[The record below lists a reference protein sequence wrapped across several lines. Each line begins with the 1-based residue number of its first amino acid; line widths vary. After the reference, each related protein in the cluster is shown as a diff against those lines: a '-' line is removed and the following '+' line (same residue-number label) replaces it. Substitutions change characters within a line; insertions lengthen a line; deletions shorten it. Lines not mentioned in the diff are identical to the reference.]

1 MPAHQLTIGCC
12 RQVWFWLWV
21 AIICVVIPLPGCC
34 AGCCYEYRGKRSPP
48 EPPSGYVWS
57 FQDERYI
64 LLKLA
69 DVEPTAKVKGE
80 VVKPK

>member
-1 MPAHQLTIGCC
+1 M
-12 RQVWFWLWV
+12 WFWLWV

-34 AGCCYEYRGKRSPP
+34 ARTAGAGCCYEYRGKKSPP
-48 EPPSGYVWS
+48 EAPSGYVWA

-64 LLKLA
+64 LLKA
-69 DVEPTAKVKGE
+69 SDVEDTVKVRGE